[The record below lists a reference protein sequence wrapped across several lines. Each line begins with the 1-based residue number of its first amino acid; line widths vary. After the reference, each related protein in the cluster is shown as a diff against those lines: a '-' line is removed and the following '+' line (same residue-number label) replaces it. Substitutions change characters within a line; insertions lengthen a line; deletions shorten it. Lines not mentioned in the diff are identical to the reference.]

1 MTPNEYKEKL
11 AALNA
16 EFYGNSSSHVGGG
29 VVNLYL
35 LSFNLYP
42 MWQL

>member
-16 EFYGNSSSHVGGG
+16 EFYGDSSSHVVGG
-29 VVNLYL
+29 VIQTILRFIL
-35 LSFNLYP
+35 
-42 MWQL
+42 

>member
-16 EFYGNSSSHVGGG
+16 EFYGDSSSHAGGG
-29 VVNLYL
+29 MYQTEINKISDVYL
-35 LSFNLYP
+35 
-42 MWQL
+42 